1 LDCPELRD
9 RLIGKDEFK
18 GDFFLTPALRDHLE
32 RNICGGVGIRVIIP
46 VHLSGELIG
55 AVVGLFFIT
64 ARKKDI
70 SFALPFG
77 TF

>member
-1 LDCPELRD
+1 
-9 RLIGKDEFK
+9 
-18 GDFFLTPALRDHLE
+18 
-32 RNICGGVGIRVIIP
+32 
-46 VHLSGELIG
+46 LSGELIG